1 MGRSPR
7 SATGNMVY
15 HVINRANQRARIFNK
30 EKDYEAFENVLLE
43 AKENYPMRILSYC
56 IMPNHWHFV
65 LYPQN
70 GKDLSRFMQWIT
82 LTHTQRWHAHHNSI
96 GYGHLYQGRFKSFP
110 VQKDE
115 HFLQVMRY
123 VERNALRA
131 NLASRAQDWRWSSAW
146 VREYGSP
153 EQKQILSP
161 WPVVK
166 PDDYE
171 TWLNATQPHEEEQLM
186 DIRTAVNRGN
196 PYGKESWVDK
206 TIKRLGLESTV
217 RPRGRPWPK

>member
-131 NLASRAQDWRWSSAW
+131 NLASIAQNFHFSNS
-146 VREYGSP
+146 
-153 EQKQILSP
+153 L
-161 WPVVK
+161 
-166 PDDYE
+166 
-171 TWLNATQPHEEEQLM
+171 
-186 DIRTAVNRGN
+186 VN
-196 PYGKESWVDK
+196 
-206 TIKRLGLESTV
+206 L
-217 RPRGRPWPK
+217 